1 MEATDLS
8 PDLENRL
15 LARNVFSDGMLS
27 NIRQAKNR
35 LVLSVFRDIL
45 VSTDQNAD
53 PDPRIRTSD

>member
-35 LVLSVFRDIL
+35 WFFKHVC
-45 VSTDQNAD
+45 
-53 PDPRIRTSD
+53 IRTISLIGTEYRYAAAS

>member
-1 MEATDLS
+1 VEATDLS